1 MPKSRISDPFYELL
15 VVKASKVKFMGHRT
29 PPACAEINLTLE
41 CSAYLV
47 HKNTSRKEKLQVEMK
62 ILLIEDDPSIFEMI
76 QTRFAQWSLQVVGP
90 KDFQKVMDD
99 FIEQKPQ
106 LVLIDIQLPA
116 YDGFHWCR
124 EIRHISKVPILFLS
138 SRDHPMDMVMA
149 MQMGADDFVQKPFH
163 MEVLLAKVQ
172 AILRRTYDYI
182 EESMDVTRFNGA
194 VIDYARCEIMYEGN
208 LASLTKNELFILRIL
223 VEKADQIV
231 SRDDLMRKLWDDER
245 FVNDNTLSVN
255 VNRLRTKL
263 EDIGLQEAILTKK
276 GLGYM
281 AVTQGT

>member
-1 MPKSRISDPFYELL
+1 M
-15 VVKASKVKFMGHRT
+15 
-29 PPACAEINLTLE
+29 
-41 CSAYLV
+41 
-47 HKNTSRKEKLQVEMK
+47 EMK

-90 KDFQKVMDD
+90 KDFQKVMDN

-138 SRDHPMDMVMA
+138 SRDHPMDMIMA
-149 MQMGADDFVQKPFH
+149 MQMGADDFVQKPFN

-194 VIDYARCEIMYEGN
+194 VIDYARSEIMHEGN

-281 AVTQGT
+281 AVTQGK

>member
-1 MPKSRISDPFYELL
+1 
-15 VVKASKVKFMGHRT
+15 
-29 PPACAEINLTLE
+29 
-41 CSAYLV
+41 
-47 HKNTSRKEKLQVEMK
+47 MK

-76 QTRFAQWSLQVVGP
+76 QTRFAQWTLEVIGP
-90 KDFQKVMDD
+90 KDFRKVMDD
-99 FIEQKPQ
+99 FIEEKPQ

-149 MQMGADDFVQKPFH
+149 MQMGADDFVQKPFN
-163 MEVLLAKVQ
+163 MDVLLAKVQ
-172 AILRRTYDYI
+172 AILRRTYDYV

-194 VIDYARCEIMYEGN
+194 VIDYARSEIMYEGQ
-208 LASLTKNELFILRIL
+208 LVSLTKNELFILRIL
-223 VEKADQIV
+223 VEKSDQIV

-255 VNRLRTKL
+255 VNRLRAKL
-263 EDIGLQEAILTKK
+263 EDIGLQDVILTKK